1 MTITKPPERHEEE
14 LDYWPYRV
22 FNWRRWDNDLG
33 TLNLIDKAAVERGL
47 KAPETFEV
55 CALGSKMRPDEVLGD
70 TDYECNYEHS
80 LLRAGKY
87 EFGPTEE
94 PVFEAG
100 DRFMVETH
108 GMSNSHIDAYCH
120 VGHKGRSFNGVPFDE
135 VITLEGGARRYT
147 VIEQGGIMTRGWLV
161 DVPLQRGLE
170 FLRPGDPVVP
180 EDLLSLDGL
189 IEPGD
194 ALVIRT
200 GRFAA
205 PLIAPDN
212 ASAEDE
218 HGNWSGLH
226 VDSIELVAKWDVC
239 TVATDGP
246 ADNFPST
253 TPECSVPIHVLT
265 EVYLGLPLIHHLNLE
280 ILAARLANRKRK
292 IFQFSVAPLCIE
304 GGTGSPVSPL
314 AVI

>member
-1 MTITKPPERHEEE
+1 MTFPKPLGASEET
-14 LDYWPYRV
+14 LDYWPYRT
-22 FNWRRWDNDLG
+22 FNWGRWENDLG
-33 TLNLIDKAAVERGL
+33 TLNLVDKAAVKRGL
-47 KAPETFEV
+47 QSPQTFEV
-55 CALGSKMRPDEVLGD
+55 CALGSIMRPDEVLGD
-70 TDYECNYEHS
+70 TNYACNFEHT

-94 PVFEAG
+94 PVFESG
-100 DRFMVETH
+100 DRFMVEIH
-108 GMSNSHIDAYCH
+108 GMSNSHIDAFCH
-120 VGHKGRSFNGVPFDE
+120 VGHKGLSFNGVPFED
-135 VITLEGGARRYT
+135 VVSLDGGAKRYT
-147 VIEQGGIMTRGWLV
+147 VI
-161 DVPLQRGLE
+161 DVPAQRGLD

-180 EDLLSLDGL
+180 GDLMHLDG
-189 IEPGD
+189 IIVPGD

-205 PLIAPDN
+205 PLIAPDS

-226 VDSIELVAKWDVC
+226 VDCIDLLDKWDVC
-239 TVATDGP
+239 TLATDGP

-253 TPECSVPIHVLT
+253 TSECSVPIHVLT
-265 EVYLGLPLIHHLNLE
+265 EVYLGLPLVHHLNLE
-280 ILAARLANRKRK
+280 TLSERLVGRERKA
-292 IFQFSVAPLCIE
+292 FQFSVAPLCIE

>member
-1 MTITKPPERHEEE
+1 
-14 LDYWPYRV
+14 
-22 FNWRRWDNDLG
+22 
-33 TLNLIDKAAVERGL
+33 
-47 KAPETFEV
+47 
-55 CALGSKMRPDEVLGD
+55 MRPDEVLGD
-70 TDYECNYEHS
+70 TGYACNYEHT

-108 GMSNSHIDAYCH
+108 GMSNSHIDAFCH
-120 VGHKGRSFNGVPFDE
+120 VGHKGKSFNGAPFDD
-135 VITLEGGARRYT
+135 VVTLEGGVKRYT
-147 VIEQGGIMTRGWLV
+147 VIEQGGIMTRGWLA
-161 DVPLQRGLE
+161 DVPVQRGLE
-170 FLRPGDPVVP
+170 FLRPGDPVMP
-180 EDLLSLDGL
+180 TDLMSLEGL

-205 PLIAPDN
+205 PLVAPD
-212 ASAEDE
+212 SEKAEDE

-226 VDSIELVAKWDVC
+226 VDCIDLIAKWDVC

-253 TPECSVPIHVLT
+253 TTECSVPIHVLT

-280 ILAARLANRKRK
+280 NLSARLVGRDRKA
-292 IFQFSVAPLCIE
+292 FQFSVAPLCIE